1 MSYAKL
7 IKEKKLERGGC
18 LLVARVPG
26 SKHVW
31 IDGSIAGGTRLAG
44 NRALAEVH
52 AAMLLEGAAKKTKRD
67 IQILLDKLGASLSF
81 SVTADRL
88 AWHAHC
94 RTQDTGAILSLI
106 AEVLRE
112 PAFPAK
118 ELATLKKRF
127 EAELALEG
135 QNTRAQAQIGL
146 TRLIYPE
153 GHPNRDETTAA
164 ALTALAAL
172 TRNDLKKY
180 HERAVDAA
188 TMVLAIAGDITVS
201 AAKEAADKKL
211 ARLPHGAVRLAPVT
225 PAQPH
230 TTEHAQTA
238 IKDKASI
245 DYMLGAAT
253 GITKDHADYPALV
266 LGLQI
271 LGDRNGFSGR
281 LMQAVREQDGLTY
294 GIYATPNG
302 FGAADGAAVIWATFA
317 PQLFEK
323 GKAAIAREVKQLLE
337 SGPTA
342 AETKLHAQ
350 MYAARVQT
358 SLASAGALARTA
370 HALAAEGRKMN
381 YLDDFPPRILKL
393 TPAQVTKALRAY
405 LAPENLSSS
414 AAGSFAA

>member
-1 MSYAKL
+1 MTYASL
-7 IKEKKLERGGC
+7 IKEKKLERGGR
-18 LLVARVPG
+18 LFVARVPG

-31 IDGSIAGGTRLAG
+31 IDGSIAGGTRLSG

-52 AAMLLEGAAKKTKRD
+52 AAMLLEGTAKKTKRD

-81 SVTADRL
+81 SATTDRL

-94 RTQDTGAILSLI
+94 RTQDLGTILSLI
-106 AEVLRE
+106 AEALRE

-146 TRLIYPE
+146 SRLIYPE
-153 GHPNRDETTAA
+153 GHPNRDEPTVA

-172 TRNDLKKY
+172 TRTDLKKY

-188 TMVLAIAGDITVS
+188 TIVLAVAGDITAV
-201 AAKEAADKKL
+201 AAKEAAEKKL
-211 ARLPHGAVRLAPVT
+211 ARLPRGVVSLPPIT
-225 PAQPH
+225 PAQPR
-230 TTEHAQTA
+230 TAQHEQA
-238 IKDKASI
+238 IIKDKASI

-253 GITKDHADYPALV
+253 GITKDHPDYPALV

-281 LMQAVREQDGLTY
+281 LMQTVRERDGLTY
-294 GIYATPNG
+294 AIYATPNG

-323 GKAAIAREVKQLLE
+323 GEAAIMREVVQLLE
-337 SGPTA
+337 SGPAA

-350 MYAARVQT
+350 MYAARIQT
-358 SLASAGALARTA
+358 SLASATALARTA
-370 HALAAEGRKMN
+370 HALGAEGRSMG
-381 YLDDFPPRILKL
+381 YLDEIPRRILKL
-393 TPAQVTKALRAY
+393 TPAQVTKALRIY
-405 LAPENLSSS
+405 LAPEHLSST
-414 AAGSFAA
+414 AAGPV